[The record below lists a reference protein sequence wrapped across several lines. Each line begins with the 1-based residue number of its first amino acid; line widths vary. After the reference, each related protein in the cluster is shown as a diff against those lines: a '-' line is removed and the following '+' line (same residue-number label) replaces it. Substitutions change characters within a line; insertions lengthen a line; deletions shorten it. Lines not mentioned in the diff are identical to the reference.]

1 MIKNKKTL
9 IGHILAAFTILVWG
23 TTFVA
28 TKILLEE
35 FSPIE
40 ILVFRFTLGA
50 IALFIVY
57 PRIFK
62 WTNWKHELYFFIAS
76 ISGIT
81 IYQLL
86 ENIAIDYS
94 QASNVSIIISCAAFF
109 TAICSKI
116 FLKDEKITKLFY
128 LGFIVSMIG
137 VVFVSIN
144 GNLDLNIFP
153 LGDFIA
159 LLAAILWG
167 LYGVAVK
174 LVGEGNY
181 HPIHVTRR
189 IMFYSVL
196 LLIPMALLNK
206 SDLTLTRFMDIEN
219 LLLTLFL
226 GLIASALCFLTW
238 NIAVDY
244 LGAVKSGLY
253 VYFNPVVTI
262 IFGVLILNE
271 KLTVWGI
278 VGTILILVG
287 LYISTYKKKEEKNE

>member
-1 MIKNKKTL
+1 M
-9 IGHILAAFTILVWG
+9 
-23 TTFVA
+23 
-28 TKILLEE
+28 
-35 FSPIE
+35 
-40 ILVFRFTLGA
+40 
-50 IALFIVY
+50 
-57 PRIFK
+57 
-62 WTNWKHELYFFIAS
+62 
-76 ISGIT
+76 
-81 IYQLL
+81 
-86 ENIAIDYS
+86 
-94 QASNVSIIISCAAFF
+94 
-109 TAICSKI
+109 
-116 FLKDEKITKLFY
+116 
-128 LGFIVSMIG
+128 
-137 VVFVSIN
+137 
-144 GNLDLNIFP
+144 NIFP

>member
-1 MIKNKKTL
+1 M
-9 IGHILAAFTILVWG
+9 
-23 TTFVA
+23 
-28 TKILLEE
+28 
-35 FSPIE
+35 
-40 ILVFRFTLGA
+40 VFRFTLGT

-57 PRIFK
+57 PKIFK

-226 GLIASALCFLTW
+226 GLIASALCFLTF
-238 NIAVDY
+238 
-244 LGAVKSGLY
+244 LHL
-253 VYFNPVVTI
+253 
-262 IFGVLILNE
+262 
-271 KLTVWGI
+271 
-278 VGTILILVG
+278 
-287 LYISTYKKKEEKNE
+287 